1 MLITSPR
8 RLQTMIRA
16 MEEVV
21 IPAMDSGQ
29 PLAAEQANLVVMH
42 MKVLQ
47 GQADNEFRFQLAEL
61 RHFKALVEALKS
73 IVPLQDG
80 DPGDPGDPGDLKAR
94 IETLLEMAS
103 PSESAGLPIP
113 SQVCALI
120 DELRQASEELLRLA
134 LESRDAKLSDAAALK
149 VLEYAEIQIQR
160 DRVFAGPAG
169 FDFGL
174 DSLPGA
180 DDLV

>member
-61 RHFKALVEALKS
+61 RHFKALVEALES
-73 IVPLQDG
+73 IVPLQD
-80 DPGDPGDPGDLKAR
+80 GDPGDPGDLKAR